1 MKGTSEGIVLK
12 LFICSVV
19 VSAQLCFATALSYA
33 EPLLLVYPNKPAEFR
48 YNPAEYELL
57 TPSSPQYDPDFDVG
71 GVMLWDKIEQR
82 IAHEVYRAPNIT
94 RFRTSS
100 SGMNEF
106 VILVNEFTLVV
117 DGYCEYPRQLN
128 ELYVRFIPDPPHAST
143 LVILNGE
150 PIEYLIMPI
159 PGIDVQ
165 TPTPE
170 GCYSDTR
177 NIHIAWSASVGLR
190 VTVYGD
196 KNGNRIYDG
205 GVPKWSIYVM
215 DNTVPVK
222 ETTWGAIKAL
232 YGSESN

>member
-1 MKGTSEGIVLK
+1 MKGTSKGVVLK
-12 LFICSVV
+12 LFICSVA
-19 VSAQLCFATALSYA
+19 VSAQLCLATALACA

-48 YNPAEYELL
+48 YNPAEYELV
-57 TPSSPQYDPDFDVG
+57 TPGDPRFDTDFDIG
-71 GVMLWDKIEQR
+71 GVMLWDKIEER
-82 IAHEVYRAPNIT
+82 IAYEVYRAPNIT
-94 RFRTSS
+94 SFQTSS

-106 VILVNEFTLVV
+106 VLLVNEFTLIV

-128 ELYVRFIPDPPHAST
+128 ELYIRFFPDPPHSSA
-143 LVILNGE
+143 LVILKGE
-150 PIEYLIMPI
+150 PIDYLIMPI
-159 PGIDVQ
+159 PGINVQ

-177 NIHIAWSASVGLR
+177 NFHVAWSAAVGLR

-215 DNTVPVK
+215 DNTVPVQ

-232 YGSESN
+232 YGSE

>member
-1 MKGTSEGIVLK
+1 MKGTSKSAVLK

-19 VSAQLCFATALSYA
+19 VSAQLCLATALACA
-33 EPLLLVYPNKPAEFR
+33 EPLLLVYPNKPTEFR
-48 YNPAEYELL
+48 YKPAEYELV
-57 TPSSPQYDPDFDVG
+57 TPGDQRYDPDFDIG
-71 GVMLWDKIEQR
+71 GVVLWDKIEER
-82 IAHEVYRAPNIT
+82 IAYEVYRAPNIT
-94 RFRTSS
+94 RFQTSS

-106 VILVNEFTLVV
+106 VLMVNEFTLIV

-128 ELYVRFIPDPPHAST
+128 ELYIRFFPDPPHSSA
-143 LVILNGE
+143 LVILKGE
-150 PIEYLIMPI
+150 PIDYLIMPI
-159 PGIDVQ
+159 PGINVQ

-177 NIHIAWSASVGLR
+177 DIHVAWSAAVGLR

-215 DNTVPVK
+215 DNTVPVQ
-222 ETTWGAIKAL
+222 ETTWGAIKAM
-232 YGSESN
+232 YGSE